1 MYKRQLYARTDATH
15 RVAAERLYELVHDW
29 LSGEVGDEVADEVA
43 DELGDEVA
51 EKRTPGGLEARSAH
65 FQRTSCARDAIAQAI
80 RADYEASGAHG
91 RPAFLMRG
99 LSGGRHRA
107 DLPGAPPRDA
117 AIARQTRH
125 LQNQPRR
132 VLP

>member
-1 MYKRQLYARTDATH
+1 MKH
-15 RVAAERLYELVHDW
+15 
-29 LSGEVGDEVADEVA
+29 
-43 DELGDEVA
+43 
-51 EKRTPGGLEARSAH
+51 TPGGLEARSAH

-80 RADYEASGAHG
+80 RADYEASGARG

-99 LSGGRHRA
+99 LSGGLHRA
-107 DLPGAPPRDA
+107 DPPGAPPRDA